1 MGMPPTKTTLLV
13 DATNQR
19 DSLVAML
26 GGLSREQLLWT
37 GAYGWSAKD
46 HVAHLSEWERLFF
59 GWYDAGSRGEDPPVP
74 APGYTWAT
82 IDGLNRQIF
91 DRHRDDQLEHVLAD
105 WQATSRQLITLAGS
119 ISEADLYTVGR
130 YPWTGRGNL
139 ASFVYECGPNHYR
152 WSMVEIKRGLKVRR

>member
-1 MGMPPTKTTLLV
+1 MGMPPTKVILL
-13 DATNQR
+13 AETEKQR
-19 DSLVAML
+19 TELIAML
-26 GGLSREQLLWT
+26 GGMSREQLLWP

-46 HVAHLSEWERLFF
+46 HVAHLAEWERLLLL
-59 GWYDAGSRGEDPPVP
+59 WYDAGVRGENPPMP

-82 IDGLNRQIF
+82 IDALNTQIY

-105 WQATSRQLITLAGS
+105 WQATSRQLIVLTQG
-119 ISEADLYTVGR
+119 ISEADLYTTGR
-130 YPWTGRGNL
+130 YAWTGRGTL